1 MSNDSLIIEL
11 EAQGYSVAN
20 ARSVYGAGSELA
32 SGEVSYVDSYREA
45 SAEQM
50 FGEASVLE
58 SYDAVTPLEPTLIS
72 SWLFQSLII
81 VGLVAYLYMLLRSW
95 RFMGTIWQGVLF
107 RSSERRMRDEG
118 GELPLERFKLS
129 ASVLGLVLMALVVVR
144 LVDMSLQSDAAIYS
158 SGMLSLAP
166 IYALFAI
173 LLFVAWHYLLH
184 KLIGV
189 VTRSEVV
196 DGAWGVT
203 AMNFVRLI
211 VILYPLVAIWLL
223 APNDM
228 LDIWSVVLGIVM
240 SIMVIIYLKDTFV
253 LFVGKKISILNWILY
268 LCAAILLPI
277 SFVFRI
283 IPQLF

>member
-1 MSNDSLIIEL
+1 MSNDSLIMDL
-11 EAQGYSVAN
+11 EAQGYSVSN

-45 SAEQM
+45 TAEQM

-58 SYDAVTPLEPTLIS
+58 SYDAVAPLEPTLIS
-72 SWLFQSLII
+72 GWLFQSLII

-95 RFMGTIWQGVLF
+95 HFMGSIWQGVLF

-129 ASVLGLVLMALVVVR
+129 ASIMGLVLMALVVVR
-144 LVDMSLQSDAAIYS
+144 LVDMSLQSDAPIYE

-166 IYALFAI
+166 IYALLAI
-173 LLFVAWHYLLH
+173 FLFVAWHYLLH
-184 KLIGV
+184 KLVGV
-189 VTRSEVV
+189 VTRSDVV

-203 AMNFVRLI
+203 AMNFVRLV

>member
-166 IYALFAI
+166 IYALLAI
-173 LLFVAWHYLLH
+173 FLFVAWHYLLH

-189 VTRSEVV
+189 VTRSEVI
-196 DGAWGVT
+196 DGAWGIT

-228 LDIWSVVLGIVM
+228 LNMWSVVLSIAM

>member
-58 SYDAVTPLEPTLIS
+58 SYDAVTPLEPTRIS

-166 IYALFAI
+166 IYALLAI
-173 LLFVAWHYLLH
+173 FLFVAWHYLLH

-228 LDIWSVVLGIVM
+228 LNMWSVVLSIAM

>member
-1 MSNDSLIIEL
+1 MSNDSLIMEL

-20 ARSVYGAGSELA
+20 QRSIFGAGSELA
-32 SGEVSYVDSYREA
+32 SGEVTYVDSYREA

-50 FGEASVLE
+50 FGDSSELVV
-58 SYDAVTPLEPTLIS
+58 YDPVTPLEPTLIS
-72 SWLFQSLII
+72 GWLFQSLII

-95 RFMGTIWQGVLF
+95 HFMGSIWQGVLF

-118 GELPLERFKLS
+118 GELPLKHFKQS
-129 ASVLGLVLMALVVVR
+129 ASVMGIVLMALVVVR
-144 LVDMSLQSDAAIYS
+144 LVDMSLQSDAEIYG
-158 SGMLSLAP
+158 SGMISLAP
-166 IYALFAI
+166 IYALVAI
-173 LLFVAWHYLLH
+173 FIFVAWHYLFH
-184 KLIGV
+184 KLVGV
-189 VTRSEVV
+189 VTRSEIA
-196 DGAWGVT
+196 DDTWGVT
-203 AMNFVRLI
+203 AMNFVRLVI
-211 VILYPLVAIWLL
+211 ILYPLVAVWLL

-228 LDIWSVVLGIVM
+228 LHTWSVVLGIAM
-240 SIMVIIYLKDTFV
+240 SIMVIIYLKDTFM